1 MKKTDDIKTKIMD
14 FMAKNSVYVILG
26 AVIVTVIAITAIS
39 LITTPHD
46 DVADAYP
53 SPSQSEQIKP
63 SIILPT
69 KSPATTSNPQ
79 KSPTVTITPLI
90 PTPTPDL
97 PDITPGVNP
106 GDNDDK
112 DVVSGVTKTFSIV
125 LPFAKKSVITP
136 FSNETPVYS
145 QTLDEWACH
154 VGIDFSCNAKDEIK
168 SAANGIVK
176 SITEDG
182 VYGKTVIVSHSNG
195 FSTLYRGLDDINVG
209 VDELITE
216 GQIIGTASESV
227 PFEAHMGTH
236 IHFELI
242 KDGTNVNPLSFVK

>member
-14 FMAKNSVYVILG
+14 FMTKNSVYVILG
-26 AVIVTVIAITAIS
+26 TVIVTVIAITAVS
-39 LITTPHD
+39 LLNTPHD

-53 SPSQSEQIKP
+53 SPSESIQIKP
-63 SIILPT
+63 SAVLPT
-69 KSPATTSNPQ
+69 KSPTITLNPQ
-79 KSPTVTITPLI
+79 KSPTVTITPLM
-90 PTPTPDL
+90 PTQS

-106 GDNDDK
+106 GNNDDK
-112 DVVSGVTKTFSIV
+112 DVITGVTKTFSIV
-125 LPFAKKSVITP
+125 LPFAKKSVITS
-136 FSNETPVYS
+136 FSNDTPVYS

-154 VGIDFSCNAKDEIK
+154 VGLDFSCKEGDEIK

-182 VYGKTVIVSHSNG
+182 VYGKTVVVSHSDG
-195 FSTLYRGLDDINVG
+195 FSTLYSGLDNINVS

-216 GQIIGTASESV
+216 GQIIGNVSASL

-242 KDGTNVNPLSFVK
+242 KDGVNVNPLSFVK